1 MPTCAAKVPGAHAVQ
16 VAAPPLVLPVGPPV
30 PAAQAVPV
38 HAERK
43 PAAAA
48 CVPAWHAKQVPLQ
61 RHWYELLHERLLLL
75 GVLK

>member
-1 MPTCAAKVPGAHAVQ
+1 MLFCAAKVPGVHEVQ
-16 VAAPPLVLPVGPPV
+16 VAAAALGLPVGPAV

-48 CVPAWHAKQVPLQ
+48 CVPAGHAVQVSLQ
-61 RHWYELLHERLLLL
+61 RHRLELLHETLLLL
-75 GVLK
+75 RVLK